1 VKSIS
6 VDQLIKEL
14 KALPQDQRLQVV
26 DAILSE
32 DDSWI
37 PESFRKG
44 MDDFLHGRVVDM
56 ETALTQPPPSRQK

>member
-1 VKSIS
+1 MS

-14 KALPQDQRLQVV
+14 KALPQAQRLQVV

-37 PESFRKG
+37 PESFRQG
-44 MDDFLHGRVVDM
+44 MKDLEAGRRVDM
-56 ETALTQPPPSRQK
+56 DTVLTSVSR